1 MIKVNLLKDPIART
15 HRTYIKPSTSR
26 TGPLLIVFIVLVVGL
41 MGAWYYVVNERKNEL
56 TEYRNELKAEE
67 ARLQALKIKLEK
79 YEEDKKQIQSR
90 ISVIEQLKEQ
100 QTGPVLLLNHVL
112 HSIPRNRLLWL
123 TSLIQKDS
131 AVQIVGQ
138 TQKIEAIPDF
148 MTNLAETGFFQSVDL
163 EMIDSV
169 GQDDASK
176 FSLLCMS
183 AQYQP
188 EE

>member
-1 MIKVNLLKDPIART
+1 MIKVNLLKDPIDRT
-15 HRTYIKPSTSR
+15 RKTSVKTSTSR
-26 TGPLLIVFIVLVVGL
+26 TGPIVIVFIVLVVVS
-41 MGAWYYVVNERKNEL
+41 MGAWYYVINDQKNEL
-56 TEYRNELKAEE
+56 TEYRNKLKTEE
-67 ARLQALKIKLEK
+67 ARLQALKVKLEK

-90 ISVIEQLKEQ
+90 ISVIERLKEQ

-123 TSLIQKDS
+123 TSLIQRDS
-131 AVQIVGQ
+131 DVKIVGL
-138 TQKIEAIPDF
+138 TQQIEAIPDF

-163 EMIDSV
+163 EEITT
-169 GQDDASK
+169 QNDASK
-176 FSLLCMS
+176 FSLRCVS

>member
-1 MIKVNLLKDPIART
+1 MIKVNLLKDPIDRT
-15 HRTYIKPSTSR
+15 RKTSVTSSTSR
-26 TGPLLIVFIVLVVGL
+26 TGPILIVFIVLVVVS
-41 MGAWYYVVNERKNEL
+41 MGAWYYVVNDQKNEL
-56 TEYRNELKAEE
+56 TEYRNKLKTEE
-67 ARLQALKIKLEK
+67 ARLQALKVKLEK

-90 ISVIEQLKEQ
+90 IDVIERLKEQ

-123 TSLIQKDS
+123 TSLIQRDS
-131 AVQIVGQ
+131 DVKIEGQ
-138 TQKIEAIPDF
+138 TQQIEAIPDF

-163 EMIDSV
+163 EEITT
-169 GQDDASK
+169 QNDASK
-176 FSLLCMS
+176 FSLRCVS

>member
-1 MIKVNLLKDPIART
+1 MIKVNLLRDPTART
-15 HRTYIKPSTSR
+15 RKTYVKPSMSR
-26 TGPLLIVFIVLVVGL
+26 TGPLLVAFIVLVVVS
-41 MGAWYYVVNERKNEL
+41 MGAWYYVVNKQKNEL
-56 TEYRNELKAEE
+56 TVYRNELKAEE
-67 ARLQALKIKLEK
+67 ARLQELKKKLEQ
-79 YEEDKKQIQSR
+79 YEEDKKQMQSR
-90 ISVIEQLKEQ
+90 ISVIERLKEQ

-123 TSLIQKDS
+123 TSLIQKDNT
-131 AVQIVGQ
+131 VKIVGL

-163 EMIDSV
+163 EMIES
-169 GQDDASK
+169 QDDASK
-176 FSLLCMS
+176 FSLLCVS